1 MSRRDTDSLARAY
14 IAAQAVRE
22 LDRIIRGVKVCGC
35 GKEYAPTADG
45 RRVHQMTLEHVPSE
59 PKEAS

>member
-14 IAAQAVRE
+14 VAAQAVRE

-35 GKEYAPTADG
+35 GKEYAPTPDG
-45 RRVHQMTLEHVPSE
+45 RRVHQMKFEHVPSE
-59 PKEAS
+59 RGEN